1 MAASVAQ
8 TVDPLDDMEQKI
20 AYQLERAV
28 LGQSSIALAPIEV
41 KPVVEALFRA
51 MEKVFRASQPVLR
64 MELDEPTLRIDQ
76 RDLNELLG
84 NLIENALKYDA
95 TKVLVTLG
103 LIDRGAR
110 LSVHDDGPGIPADQ
124 REAIMRRGHRA
135 DTRTE
140 GQGIGLDIVGE
151 IAGRYGSDV
160 RYEQSERLG
169 GAHFSVTFK
178 R

>member
-1 MAASVAQ
+1 
-8 TVDPLDDMEQKI
+8 
-20 AYQLERAV
+20 
-28 LGQSSIALAPIEV
+28 
-41 KPVVEALFRA
+41 
-51 MEKVFRASQPVLR
+51 

-84 NLIENALKYDA
+84 NLIENALKYGA
-95 TKVLVTLG
+95 TEVLVALCLT
-103 LIDRGAR
+103 DHGAR

-124 REAIMRRGHRA
+124 YETIMRRGHRA
-135 DTRTE
+135 DTLTE
-140 GQGIGLDIVGE
+140 GQGIGLDIAGE

>member
-1 MAASVAQ
+1 
-8 TVDPLDDMEQKI
+8 MEQKI

-51 MEKVFRASQPVLR
+51 MEKVFRASQPRLR

-84 NLIENALKYDA
+84 NLIENGLKYGA
-95 TKVLVTLG
+95 SEVLVTLCPT
-103 LIDRGAR
+103 DHGAC

-124 REAIMRRGHRA
+124 HETIMRRGHRA
-135 DTRTE
+135 DTGTD

-151 IAGRYGSDV
+151 IAGRYGSGV
-160 RYEQSERLG
+160 RYERSERLG
-169 GAHFSVTFK
+169 GAEFSVTFK

>member
-1 MAASVAQ
+1 MAASVDQ

-51 MEKVFRASQPVLR
+51 MEKVFRASQPRLR

-84 NLIENALKYDA
+84 NLIENALKYGA
-95 TKVLVTLG
+95 TEVLVTLASQ
-103 LIDRGAR
+103 ITAR
-110 LSVHDDGPGIPADQ
+110 VYLFTMMGQVYRPTSTNHYAARTP
-124 REAIMRRGHRA
+124 RGHTDR
-135 DTRTE
+135 RT
-140 GQGIGLDIVGE
+140 GN
-151 IAGRYGSDV
+151 RP
-160 RYEQSERLG
+160 
-169 GAHFSVTFK
+169 
-178 R
+178 

>member
-1 MAASVAQ
+1 
-8 TVDPLDDMEQKI
+8 MEQKI

-28 LGQSSIALAPIEV
+28 LGQSSIALTPIEV

-51 MEKVFRASQPVLR
+51 MEKVFRASQPRLR
-64 MELDEPTLRIDQ
+64 KELDEPTLRVDQ

-84 NLIENALKYDA
+84 NLIENALKHGA
-95 TKVLVTLG
+95 TEVLVTLALTDHG
-103 LIDRGAR
+103 TR

-151 IAGRYGSDV
+151 IAGRYGSDL
-160 RYEQSERLG
+160 RYEQSELLG